1 MLEHRFKFS
10 VLFLILALALVS
22 GCRPVVDSISSRPE
36 AAIPDESLPASPDTA
51 GVPAATSAPAATS
64 TPAGEPPAS
73 ADPMA
78 NCPREEP
85 GRHLYASEI
94 NGFCFL
100 YPDGFT
106 IQPDELRPDE
116 VVKLV
121 GPREEAGP
129 KQMELATVTLWVAS
143 NGRADVADSA
153 AYAQKWREYN
163 ISSMDPA
170 EIIQEDTTIG
180 GYPAV
185 ILNGLPGMILQ
196 RAGFVVAN
204 GFKYSMTISP
214 QPGFVSELDE
224 PVRKAW
230 EMMVTSIYF
239 FPPLIPRE
247 TAIVSEVCP
256 QPGPG
261 MKVLVREPEGFC
273 FLYPED
279 FELNPNFYGRVEG
292 PNLGN
297 WEDFENVRVA
307 LTLGTYPALASDQAQ
322 TPREYAA
329 VVNDIDPD
337 TLQDLTIGGAQ
348 AVIFKI
354 NPPSGPWAS
363 RLAYILTADGRVYTI
378 VNDPWEPERWPE
390 SSAPF
395 EAVWET
401 VTGSLTFFP
410 PWK

>member
-1 MLEHRFKFS
+1 MLEHRFKFP
-10 VLFLILALALVS
+10 VLFLILVLALVS
-22 GCRPVVDSISSRPE
+22 GCRPVVDTISPQPE
-36 AAIPDESLPASPDTA
+36 ATIPVVSPTASPEPA
-51 GVPAATSAPAATS
+51 GVLDAISTPVEESPAA
-64 TPAGEPPAS
+64 

-78 NCPREEP
+78 SCPREEP
-85 GRHLYASEI
+85 GKHLYASEI

-106 IQPDELRPDE
+106 IQQDELRPDE

-163 ISSMDPA
+163 ISPMDPA
-170 EIIQEDTTIG
+170 EIIQESVTIG
-180 GYPAV
+180 GHPAV
-185 ILNGLPGMILQ
+185 VLDGLPGMILQ

-204 GFKYSMTISP
+204 GYKYSMTISP
-214 QPGFVSELDE
+214 QPGFVTELDE
-224 PVRKAW
+224 PVLQAW
-230 EMMVTSIYF
+230 DMMVTSIYF

-261 MKVLVREPEGFC
+261 TKVLVREPEGFC

-292 PNLGN
+292 PTSLGN
-297 WEDFENVRVA
+297 WEGFEDVRVA
-307 LTLGTYPALASDQAQ
+307 LTLGTYPALASDKAQ

-329 VVNDIDPD
+329 MVNDIDPD
-337 TLQDLTIGGAQ
+337 TLQDRTIGGAQ
-348 AVIFKI
+348 AVVFKI
-354 NPPSGPWAS
+354 NPTAGVWAS

-390 SSAPF
+390 STAAF